1 MSEIAVRAA
10 ALLVADGKVL
20 LVNHEK
26 AERSYWVLPG
36 GHVRPGETLA
46 DALVREMTEEL
57 ELDVTV
63 GPLVFVHDFI
73 AEERHVVNHVFRTE
87 ASSTEFHVTPGKVL
101 KRARWVPL
109 DELDDV
115 DLLPPIAPEL
125 REIITGRARGDVY
138 LGKL

>member
-10 ALLVADGKVL
+10 ALLVADDKIL
-20 LVNHEK
+20 LVNHQRG
-26 AERSYWVLPG
+26 ERSYWVLPG

-46 DALVREMTEEL
+46 DALVREIKEEL

-63 GPLVFVHDFI
+63 GPLVLVHDFI
-73 AEERHVVNHVFRTE
+73 AEERHVVNHVFRVETP
-87 ASSTEFHVTPGKVL
+87 STDFRVAPGKVL

-115 DLLPPIAPEL
+115 DLLPPIAPQL
-125 REIITGRARGDVY
+125 REIIAGRARGNIY